1 MAHFQGIS
9 HKDYTFETNYFNQ
22 PWTWIKRSL
31 EAFVAIGLLYWID
44 LMELEQGSDLL
55 WIGYILSGF
64 IAAYILLRP
73 KDELAL
79 DEENLYYIQ
88 RSLIPYF
95 NRRRA
100 CKISQIREIR
110 SAGTFL
116 QHFPMNGFLPAEM
129 IFSRYEISFK
139 DGRFEKRSLT
149 IPKKDLNKIVSK
161 VKEKIR

>member
-1 MAHFQGIS
+1 MNN
-9 HKDYTFETNYFNQ
+9 DYTFETNYFKQ

-31 EAFVAIGLLYWID
+31 EAFVAVGFVYWID
-44 LMELEQGSDLL
+44 LMELEPGSDLL
-55 WIGYILSGF
+55 WIGYVFSGF

-100 CKISQIREIR
+100 YKVSQIREIR
-110 SAGTFL
+110 STGTFL
-116 QHFPMNGFLPAEM
+116 QHFPMNGFLPGEI
-129 IFSRYEISFK
+129 IFSRYKISFK
-139 DGRFEKRSLT
+139 DGHFEKRNLT

-161 VKEKIR
+161 VKGKIR